1 MSGLSQEVNWS
12 TLTQALSEDQVLVPG
27 TEAYSKAIFVGNLNY
42 RNINPAVVV
51 KARSVQDV
59 QSAVCFANQNSVKLT
74 VKVGGHGFMA
84 YSLNE
89 GGMVLDMS
97 AMNGCQI
104 NNDARTITT
113 EGGLLSSDVH
123 DKLQDNRDVAIT
135 GLCGS
140 VGFSGFTLG
149 GGISPLSRSYGLGCD
164 SVLEMTVVTAEG
176 DVVTVSKDD
185 RDEKKRDLFW
195 ALCGGGG
202 GNFGV
207 TVSMTSKMHKLR
219 DEAGKIV
226 SGELIWNLPQQQ
238 QAFDEAMKVLN
249 SGNCPAEL
257 TANGVWSHGK
267 NKQFTA
273 GLKII
278 YNGNMDEAQEALKS
292 ILAHE
297 PVENTLEEMNW
308 TDVSE
313 SDEGWAADSEVY
325 LHVASFILPEGAI
338 TPELTSTVN
347 GLMSEAA
354 TAVGIT
360 DEDKRNS
367 PKCSFKWLHIG
378 AQTSEIP
385 STDTAFYWRDGHYVA
400 SMKVQWTD
408 VSKRESILNFIAK
421 CQDQLLPFAIEKKAA
436 YVNYIDGAVSNWEQ
450 AYYGENY
457 ARLQKVKTEWDSKN
471 FFSNDQSIKPIEKTA
486 ARKTVVG
493 VCKMARGTQ
502 VGQKTTAVPVA
513 V

>member
-1 MSGLSQEVNWS
+1 MSGLIQEVNWS
-12 TLTQALSEDQVLVPG
+12 TLTQALSEDQILVPG

-59 QSAVCFANQNSVKLT
+59 QSAVRFANCNSVKLT
-74 VKVGGHGFMA
+74 VKAGGHSFMA
-84 YSLNE
+84 YCLNE

-97 AMNGCQI
+97 AMNSCHV
-104 NNDARTITT
+104 NNDVRTIQMD
-113 EGGLLSSDVH
+113 GGILFRDVY

-140 VGFSGFTLG
+140 IGFSGFTLG

-164 SVLEMTVVTAEG
+164 NLLEMTVVTADGE
-176 DVVTVSKDD
+176 VVTVSKDD
-185 RDEKKRDLFW
+185 QDEKKRDLFW

-207 TVSMTSKMHKLR
+207 TVSMTTKMHKLR
-219 DEAGKIV
+219 DNAGKVV
-226 SGELIWNLPQQQ
+226 SGELTWNLPQQQ
-238 QAFDEAMKVLN
+238 QAFDEAMKTFN
-249 SGNCPAEL
+249 SGKCPAEL

-267 NKQFTA
+267 NKQLTA
-273 GLKII
+273 GLKVI

-297 PVENTLEEMNW
+297 PVENTLKEMNW

-313 SDEGWAADSEVY
+313 SDEGWAADSKVY
-325 LHVASFILPEGAI
+325 VHVASFILPEGAI

-347 GLMSEAA
+347 GLINEAA
-354 TAVGIT
+354 TVVGTT
-360 DEDKRNS
+360 DENERNS
-367 PKCSFKWLHIG
+367 PKCYFKWLHIG
-378 AQTSEIP
+378 GQTSEIP

-408 VSKRESILNFIAK
+408 PTKRGSILDFIAK
-421 CQDQLLPFAIEKKAA
+421 CQDQLLPFSIEKKAA

-457 ARLQKVKTEWDSKN
+457 ARLQKVKTEWDSDN

-493 VCKMARGTQ
+493 VRKMVRDTQ
-502 VGQKTTAVPVA
+502 LGQQTTAVPVA